1 MLFKGRSV
9 IILLCIGAG
18 ANDDAQTSTDHA
30 KAVCIAKD
38 CLLAGAKSDPR
49 AAHIWTN
56 LANAYNL
63 IGDHRTSGK
72 CLEKVYFAH
81 CSIFLIQN

>member
-1 MLFKGRSV
+1 M
-9 IILLCIGAG
+9 
-18 ANDDAQTSTDHA
+18 DHVS
-30 KAVCIAKD
+30 AVCIAKD
-38 CLLAGAKSDPR
+38 CLLAGAQSDPR

-72 CLEKVYFAH
+72 CLEKVLLAH
-81 CSIFLIQN
+81 CNF